1 MDNRIEVLKKVKCF
15 ILDMDGTIYLGGKL
29 IPGADEFIRCLEPFG
44 LDHYFYTNN
53 SSKNVPFYEEK
64 LRKMQVP
71 GGDGK
76 VMISNHVILNY
87 LNKNMPDAR
96 VFLLGTP
103 YLREDFEKAGVNLV
117 EEDPTLVVVGFD
129 TTLAYDRLAQACTY
143 IRNGVPVFGVNP
155 DLNCP
160 TEDGFIPD
168 CGSIFAL
175 ITCSTGVEPKEYFGK
190 PSRRTLEYVLDK
202 TGYKEEE
209 VAFVG
214 DRLYTDMAVT
224 QGTKAQSLLVLSGES
239 TVEDIEKYNIHPTAI
254 FSSVDEIRAMLCEIY
269 GK

>member
-1 MDNRIEVLKKVKCF
+1 MDNKIEVLKKVKCF
-15 ILDMDGTIYLGGKL
+15 VLDMDGTIYLGGKL

-53 SSKNVPFYEEK
+53 SSSNVPYYEEK

-76 VMISNHVILNY
+76 VMNSNNVILRY
-87 LNKNMPDAR
+87 LKKNKPDAK

-103 YLREDFEKAGVNLV
+103 MLRADFEDAGITLEENEPDLV
-117 EEDPTLVVVGFD
+117 IVGFD
-129 TTLAYDRLAQACTY
+129 TTLVYDRLAKACSF
-143 IRNGVPVFGVNP
+143 IRNGVPVYGVNP

-160 TEDGFIPD
+160 VEDGFIPD

-175 ITCSTGVEPKEYFGK
+175 IKASTGVDPIEYFGK
-190 PSRRTLEYVLDK
+190 PSRRTLEYVLDV

-239 TVEDIEKYNIHPTAI
+239 TLDDIPKYGIEPTAV
-254 FSSVDEIRAMLCEIY
+254 FSSVDEIRALLFEIY

>member
-1 MDNRIEVLKKVKCF
+1 MDKKEILKEIKCF

-29 IPGADEFIRCLEPFG
+29 IPGADEFIRCLKPFG

-64 LRKMQVP
+64 LRKMNVP

-76 VMISNHVILNY
+76 VMISNAVILRY
-87 LNKNMPDAR
+87 ITKNMPDAR

-103 YLREDFEKAGVNLV
+103 YLREDFEKAGVCLV
-117 EEDPTLVVVGFD
+117 EEDPTMVVVGFD
-129 TTLAYDRLAQACTY
+129 TTLCYDRLAKACTF
-143 IRNGVPVFGVNP
+143 IRKGVPVYGVNP

-160 TEDGFIPD
+160 VENGFIPD

-175 ITCSTGVEPKEYFGK
+175 IKASTGVDPIEYFGK
-190 PSRRTLEYVLDK
+190 PSRRTLEYVLDV
-202 TGYKEEE
+202 TGYQEHE

-224 QGTKAQSLLVLSGES
+224 RGTKAKSLLVLSGES
-239 TVEDIEKYNIHPTAI
+239 TVDDIPKYGIEPTAI
-254 FSSVDEIRAMLCEIY
+254 FSSVDEIRALLCEIY

>member
-1 MDNRIEVLKKVKCF
+1 MDNRIEVLKKIKCF
-15 ILDMDGTIYLGGKL
+15 VLDMDGTIYLGGNL
-29 IPGADEFIRCLEPFG
+29 IKGADKFIECLEPFG
-44 LDHYFYTNN
+44 IDHYFYTNN
-53 SSKNVPFYEEK
+53 SSKNVPVYEEK
-64 LRKMQVP
+64 LRRMHVP

-76 VMISNHVILNY
+76 VMISNAVILRY
-87 LNKNMPDAR
+87 LTKNMPDAR

-117 EEDPTLVVVGFD
+117 EEDPTIVVVGFD
-129 TTLAYDRLAQACTY
+129 TTLAYDRLAKACSF
-143 IRNGVPVFGVNP
+143 IRNGIPAYGLNP
-155 DLNCP
+155 DINCP

-175 ITCSTGVEPKEYFGK
+175 ITKSTGVEPVEYFGK
-190 PSRRTLEYVLDK
+190 PSRRTLEYVLDV

-239 TVEDIEKYNIHPTAI
+239 TVEDIDKYGIHPTAI
-254 FSSVDEIRAMLCEIY
+254 FESVDEIRKLLCEIY
-269 GK
+269 QK

>member
-1 MDNRIEVLKKVKCF
+1 MDKKEILKEIKCF

-29 IPGADEFIRCLEPFG
+29 IPGADEFIRCLKPFG

-64 LRKMQVP
+64 LRKMNVP

-76 VMISNHVILNY
+76 VMISNAVILRY
-87 LNKNMPDAR
+87 ITKNMPDAR

-103 YLREDFEKAGVNLV
+103 YLREDFEKAGVRLV
-117 EEDPTLVVVGFD
+117 EEDPTMVVVGFD
-129 TTLAYDRLAQACTY
+129 TTLCYDRLAKACTF
-143 IRNGVPVFGVNP
+143 IREGVPVYGVNP

-160 TEDGFIPD
+160 VENGFIPD

-175 ITCSTGVEPKEYFGK
+175 IKASTGVDPIEYFGK
-190 PSRRTLEYVLDK
+190 PSRRTLEYVLDV
-202 TGYKEEE
+202 TGYAEHE

-224 QGTKAQSLLVLSGES
+224 RGTKAKSLLVLSGES
-239 TVEDIEKYNIHPTAI
+239 TVDDIPKYGIEPTAI
-254 FSSVDEIRAMLCEIY
+254 FSSVDEIRALLCEIY